1 MPKYHSIDTI
11 PAKVFFQILE
21 TKNYQLLKPKPSE
34 KDLEAVFIGIYDEF
48 FLKSDNF
55 EAKRYLEVTK
65 EIAFFN
71 SKIQRIKSVLHYLH
85 YVLNPLIQQ
94 AEKDSK
100 DYIELNKM
108 FVDVLKALKD
118 GCGIEISLDLPFI
131 DEVLRVLNIE
141 IGILQ
146 NDLSFLESEFKL
158 MISKSKGK
166 NFDYYD
172 NIGALSNVLPNNSLL
187 KEDMSLA
194 VYITLEKQ
202 AKKII
207 SKQEENKRKK

>member
-1 MPKYHSIDTI
+1 MPKFHSLDTI

-21 TKNYQLLKPKPSE
+21 SKNYQLLKPKPSE
-34 KDLEAVFIGIYDEF
+34 KDLEAVFISIYDEF
-48 FLKSDNF
+48 FLKSDNH

-65 EIAFFN
+65 EIAFIN
-71 SKIQRIKSVLHYLH
+71 YKISSLKQSLHFYF
-85 YVLNPLIQQ
+85 YNQTTK
-94 AEKDSK
+94 EMRD
-100 DYIELNKM
+100 D
-108 FVDVLKALKD
+108 FTKALFD
-118 GCGIEISLDLPFI
+118 GYGIMIDTNLPFI

-158 MISKSKGK
+158 MISKSKNK

-172 NIGALSNVLPNNSLL
+172 NIGALSNILPNNSLL

-207 SKQEENKRKK
+207 SKQEEKRKK